1 MKLSE
6 RTVKAQLTLAE
17 MCCVRRHTRLT
28 PIRKE
33 VLRLL
38 LTRNRCAKAYELLE
52 HLRKTHANATPPTIY
67 RALEF
72 LINEGLAHR
81 VDSLNAYIA
90 CGDPIS
96 GTHNLIAICPDCHVV
111 AEINDIKITHT
122 LVNCLRKIKFEPTGS
137 AIEIQALCEICRD
150 KNSENTI
157 PRCN

>member
-1 MKLSE
+1 MKPSE

-17 MCCVRRHTRLT
+17 LCCIRRHTRLT

-33 VLRLL
+33 VLTLL

-52 HLRKTHANATPPTIY
+52 DLKKTHANATPPTIY

-96 GTHNLIAICPDCHVV
+96 GTHNLIAICPNCHVV
-111 AEINDIKITHT
+111 AEINDIRIAHT

-137 AIEIQALCEICRD
+137 ALEIQALCELCRD
-150 KNSENTI
+150 KKTEDMIDQRN
-157 PRCN
+157 